1 MLIFCIH
8 CLFYSILR
16 YCKAKKLYYFLY
28 SLPVSL
34 CSLFC
39 YHVSAKLTN
48 YTDLH
53 SLFCDHAPVKLIN
66 YIDFMYSL
74 LVLLFFIL
82 CPCFC
87 KADNLCWF
95 SLFTA
100 CFTLFFILSFFFL
113 NSLGVPVAKF
123 ASTTVYRQTLRTSH
137 AFNSAAGQNGKI
149 KLAWV
154 PRQPSLKWLP
164 GKMSWKVN
172 IAAVILTTSPTECR

>member
-66 YIDFMYSL
+66 YTDFLYSL
-74 LVLLFFIL
+74 LVLLFFIVSML
-82 CPCFC
+82 LQSWQFMLILIIHC
-87 KADNLCWF
+87 
-95 SLFTA
+95 LFY
-100 CFTLFFILSFFFL
+100 FVFYSVFFFL

-172 IAAVILTTSPTECR
+172 IAGVILTTSPTECR